1 MNLMVNNDDREVRVT
16 SYRGTYALQS
26 DYVLCILLRF
36 LSDNHFY
43 LLGWGGELRGGIQA
57 CVELIINFKLMYF
70 SI

>member
-43 LLGWGGELRGGIQA
+43 LLGWGGEHRGGIQA
-57 CVELIINFKLMYF
+57 CADII
-70 SI
+70 